1 LNLKALVAITDH
13 RARITLFK
21 RKSMH
26 WLIKCRSKP
35 NTDALRLATI
45 DAHRKFLD
53 GYPEVTWYSGP
64 LFTDDNKNAIG
75 SLRLIEFPD
84 RRAALAYINADPYT
98 KAGIFEAVTVERW
111 QPGLNVRQ
119 RDYVRKDGTMQFVI
133 HCHDKPD
140 GSALR
145 AQRRAAH
152 LAYLNDHKDSIV
164 ARGPLFDDAGA
175 KTIGSMLILDVGN
188 KAEAEAFWAS
198 EPFNR
203 AGVYEWTTMERWR
216 FGHV

>member
-1 LNLKALVAITDH
+1 
-13 RARITLFK
+13 
-21 RKSMH
+21 MY

-35 NTDALRLATI
+35 ATDALRLATI
-45 DAHRKFLD
+45 DAHRHFLD

-84 RRAALAYINADPYT
+84 RGAALAYINADPYT
-98 KAGIFEAVTVERW
+98 RAGIFEEITVERW
-111 QPGLNVRQ
+111 KPGLDVRQ
-119 RDYVRKDGTMQFVI
+119 RDYARRDGTMQFVI

-140 GSALR
+140 RGA
-145 AQRRAAH
+145 RRGQLLAAH
-152 LAYLNDHKDSIV
+152 IDYLNQQKNLIV
-164 ARGPLFDDAGA
+164 AHGPLLDDDGA
-175 KTIGSMLILDVGN
+175 KTIGNVLILDVAD
-188 KAEAEAFWAS
+188 KAQAEAFWAG

-203 AGVYEWTTMERWR
+203 AGIYEWTTIERWR

>member
-1 LNLKALVAITDH
+1 
-13 RARITLFK
+13 
-21 RKSMH
+21 MH

-45 DAHRKFLD
+45 DAHRNFLD

-84 RRAALAYINADPYT
+84 RGAALAYINADPYT
-98 KAGIFEAVTVERW
+98 KAGIFETITVERW
-111 QPGLNVRQ
+111 KPALDVRQ
-119 RDYVRKDGTMQFVI
+119 RDYARRDGTMQFVI

-140 GSALR
+140 RGA
-145 AQRRAAH
+145 RRGQLLAAH
-152 LAYLNDHKDSIV
+152 IDHLNKHKTIV
-164 ARGPLFDDAGA
+164 VAHGALLDDTGE
-175 KTIGSMLILDVGN
+175 KTIGNVMILDVAD
-188 KAEAEAFWAS
+188 KAQAEAFWAN

-203 AGVYEWTTMERWR
+203 AGIYEQCTVERWR

>member
-1 LNLKALVAITDH
+1 
-13 RARITLFK
+13 
-21 RKSMH
+21 MH
-26 WLIKCRSKP
+26 WLIKCRSRP
-35 NTDALRLATI
+35 NTDELRLATI

-84 RRAALAYINADPYT
+84 RHAALAYINADPYT
-98 KAGIFEAVTVERW
+98 KADIFQSIAVERW
-111 QPGLNVRQ
+111 RPGLEVRQ
-119 RDYVRKDGTMQFVI
+119 RDYVRKGGTMQFVI
-133 HCHDKPD
+133 HAHDKPD
-140 GSALR
+140 GGA
-145 AQRRAAH
+145 RRAPLREAH
-152 LAYLNDHKDSIV
+152 LRYLGDHQDIIV
-164 ARGPLFDDAGA
+164 ARGPLLDDDGVN
-175 KTIGSMLILDVGN
+175 TIGSLLILDVAD
-188 KAEAEAFWAS
+188 KAEAAAFWVS

>member
-1 LNLKALVAITDH
+1 
-13 RARITLFK
+13 
-21 RKSMH
+21 MH

-35 NTDALRLATI
+35 GTDALRMATI
-45 DAHRKFLD
+45 DAHRHFLD

-84 RRAALAYINADPYT
+84 RHAALAYINDDPYT
-98 KAGIFEAVTVERW
+98 KAGIFQAITVERW
-111 QPGLNVRQ
+111 KPDLDVRQ
-119 RDYVRKDGTMQFVI
+119 RDYARKDGTMQFVI

-140 GSALR
+140 GDA
-145 AQRRAAH
+145 RRAALRDAH
-152 LAYLNDHKDSIV
+152 LNYLQDHKEIIV
-164 ARGPLFDDAGA
+164 ARGVLLEDDGV
-175 KTIGSMLILDVGN
+175 KTIGSVLILDVAD
-188 KAEAEAFWAS
+188 KAAANAFWAD

-203 AGVYEWTTMERWR
+203 AGVYESTIERWR